1 MNMRFRRMARR
12 IQLAIIPIL
21 AIALVSSGVAHTQRD
36 PARLRAQSLPTVL
49 IATIDTSS
57 STVGIADSGLYFM
70 DAEELTVAIEQLQ
83 SLGITQIRVFLPWR
97 AIETSDDTYDWT
109 QADLLLDTA
118 ASYGIAVV
126 AAVTSS
132 PTWASDYGGL
142 VANGEPNSSTA
153 YADFVGALA
162 ERYGTAANDGDAKI
176 SAYEI
181 WNEPNGFTG
190 WYPEPDAEQYTA
202 LLQAA
207 YTAIKAV
214 DSDATVIAG
223 ALGTGISIGT
233 LTVNPVTFLTEMYAA
248 GAAGYFDA
256 LSFHPYNYT
265 SMFSEG
271 TSFANSAIAQLAEL
285 REIMDAHGDSDL
297 LIWVTEYGQPSTQV
311 SEANQAAYIADFL
324 AAWSELT
331 GVGPAFLYSLIDTA
345 TGSATAEDNLGLF
358 TDDWTAKAVVE
369 VIKAWIAG
377 QPVTVDP
384 GESSSGNSVAE
395 LLSALARAAQSF
407 ITAITEMVLT
417 PFNGIAQFVQGVV
430 DAVVGLI
437 STVSGA
443 KTSATTTTLTD
454 TTVSAA
460 SDTADSVDTVEK
472 ATATEDDAAVLVA
485 QQLESDDRGLD
496 ATDVVATVASEDV
509 DDSVVAVAPVD
520 LPATEDV
527 PATDVVVDVPA
538 AVTDQHG
545 TESEAIEE
553 TIATDPPQLT
563 RPFRHAPGQ
572 RRPLPATE
580 VAAENAAEPRFT
592 RRAPGSSPDSATD
605 SARADSRPERPSER
619 HRVNPAGERPDS
631 REPIRR
637 PPADRG

>member
-1 MNMRFRRMARR
+1 MNMRFRRMARG

-21 AIALVSSGVAHTQRD
+21 AIALVGSGVTHTQRD
-36 PARLRAQSLPTVL
+36 PARLRAQSHPMVL

-70 DAEELTVAIEQLQ
+70 DAEELTVAMEQLQ

-162 ERYGTAANDGDAKI
+162 ERYGTATNDGDAKI

-214 DSDATVIAG
+214 DPDATVIAG

-271 TSFANSAIAQLAEL
+271 ISFANSAIKQLAEL

-384 GESSSGNSVAE
+384 GESSSGNSVSE

-443 KTSATTTTLTD
+443 KTSATTTTPTD
-454 TTVSAA
+454 TTVSGA
-460 SDTADSVDTVEK
+460 SDTADRVDTVEK
-472 ATATEDDAAVLVA
+472 ATATEDDTPGLVA

-496 ATDVVATVASEDV
+496 ATDIVATVASEDV
-509 DDSVVAVAPVD
+509 DDSVVALAPI
-520 LPATEDV
+520 DV
-527 PATDVVVDVPA
+527 PATDIVVDVPA

-553 TIATDPPQLT
+553 TIATDPAQLT
-563 RPFRHAPGQ
+563 RPFRHTPGQ

-580 VAAENAAEPRFT
+580 VPAENAAERRFT
-592 RRAPGSSPDSATD
+592 RRAPGWSPDSATD
-605 SARADSRPERPSER
+605 SDRADRRPERPSDR
-619 HRVNPAGERPDS
+619 HHVNPVGERPDG